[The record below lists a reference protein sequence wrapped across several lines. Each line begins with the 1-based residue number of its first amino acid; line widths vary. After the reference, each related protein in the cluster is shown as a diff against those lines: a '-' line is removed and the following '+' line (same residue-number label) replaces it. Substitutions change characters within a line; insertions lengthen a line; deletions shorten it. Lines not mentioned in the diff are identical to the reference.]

1 MATAKTRKT
10 TKTPAATKRPRK
22 TARAVTAATTAAA
35 EPRERTPVVKT
46 ATRKA
51 AASDPRAARVAARQ
65 RRLQDQEKAKDARV
79 AKKAAK
85 KATKKVTQAGPRK
98 QPEKMP
104 AQRLAKP
111 GNEHELQLAP
121 RFLAPDYQGSGKLK
135 GKRAIITGADS
146 GIGRAVA
153 VLFAREGA
161 DVAVL
166 HLDEHEDA
174 QVTREHVE
182 KEGGRCVV
190 IAGDV
195 RDPRFC
201 NKAVKQVAKAF
212 GGIDIL
218 VNNAAFQLH
227 CHRLEDL
234 EDAHLQETLQ
244 TNIGGYIQM
253 ARAVLPH
260 LGEGASI
267 INSGSETGLFGSK
280 SLIDYSA
287 TKGAIHAFTKAL
299 ATQLLPR
306 GIRVNAVAPGP
317 VWTPLNPADKQAPD
331 VAEFGRDSD
340 MGRAAQP
347 EELSPA
353 YVFLASPITASYI
366 SGVVLPVMGG
376 PHG

>member
-1 MATAKTRKT
+1 MATAKTTT
-10 TKTPAATKRPRK
+10 TKKAPARK
-22 TARAVTAATTAAA
+22 KASPKVRKGTRATAAA
-35 EPRERTPVVKT
+35 PAETAARKRVVKT
-46 ATRKA
+46 ATRKTA
-51 AASDPRAARVAARQ
+51 ATDERAARVAARQ
-65 RRLQDQEKAKDARV
+65 RRLQDQEKAKDVRAS
-79 AKKAAK
+79 KKAAK
-85 KATKKVTQAGPRK
+85 KKVTQAGARK
-98 QPEKMP
+98 QPTKMP
-104 AQRLAKP
+104 AQTIAKP
-111 GNEHELQLAP
+111 GNEHELSLSP
-121 RFLAPDYQGSGKLK
+121 RFLAPDYVGSGKLK
-135 GKRAIITGADS
+135 GLRAIVTGGDS

-153 VLFAREGA
+153 VLYAREGA

-174 QVTREHVE
+174 DVTRQHVE
-182 KEGGRCVV
+182 QEGGRCIV

-195 RDPRFC
+195 RDPKFC
-201 NKAVKQVAKAF
+201 NRAVKQVAKAF

-234 EDAHLQETLQ
+234 DDAHLQETLQ

-260 LGEGASI
+260 LGEGSSI
-267 INSGSETGLFGSK
+267 VNSGSETGLFGSK

-299 ATQLLPR
+299 ASQLLPR
-306 GIRVNAVAPGP
+306 GIRVNCVAPGP
-317 VWTPLNPADKQAPD
+317 VWTPLNPADKEAPD
-331 VAEFGRDSD
+331 VGEFGQNSD

-353 YVFLASPITASYI
+353 YVFLAAPSCSSYI